1 VLLQPNQLQTY
12 LERMH
17 SAEIGD
23 LIEEWAIQD
32 QEAEANEKG
41 KYPDKTSITS
51 CLLSFKTDPI

>member
-1 VLLQPNQLQTY
+1 
-12 LERMH
+12 MH

-51 CLLSFKTDPI
+51 CLFSFLDISNLSNKKLNILIYISL